1 MKQILVVGELNVDLV
16 ISGLES
22 LPALGQEILAQEFH
36 LVMGSS
42 SAICAAGLAR
52 LGATVDFLGK
62 VGQDDY
68 GKFVTHQLRQLGIG
82 AQWIIRDPTAPTGLT
97 ISLTYPQDRAMV
109 TVPGSIDTLDA
120 AEVTPHILARY
131 NHLHVS
137 SYFLQ
142 KKLQPGLPA
151 LFRRARRA
159 GLTISLDTGW
169 DPEENWD
176 SGVSSVLEEVD
187 IFMPNAGEACAIAG
201 VDDPEL
207 ALRALSQRAGL
218 VVVKCGAEG
227 AMTLQGDRVLHSPGF
242 QVNAVDTTGA
252 GDSFDA
258 GFIYAYVV
266 CKMPLAAALRFANAC
281 GALSTT
287 GYGGTAAQPTLQQ
300 VQDFYADLLSQTDSA
315 QGALAPC
322 A

>member
-16 ISGLES
+16 LSGLES
-22 LPALGQEILAQEFH
+22 RPALGQEIIAQEFH
-36 LVMGSS
+36 MVMGSS

-52 LGATVDFLGK
+52 LGAPVDFLGQ

-68 GKFVTHQLRQLGIG
+68 GQFVIRQLRQLGVG
-82 AQWIIRDPTAPTGLT
+82 TQWIIRDPTAPTGVT
-97 ISLTYPQDRAMV
+97 VSLTYPQDRALI
-109 TVPGSIDTLDA
+109 TFPGSIANLEA

-131 NHLHVS
+131 HHLHVS

-142 KKLQPGLPA
+142 KKLQPGLPD
-151 LFRRARRA
+151 LFRRARQA
-159 GLTISLDTGW
+159 GLTVSLDTGW
-169 DPEENWD
+169 DPQENWN

-187 IFMPNAGEACAIAG
+187 IFMPNAREACAIAG
-201 VDDPEL
+201 EDDHEL
-207 ALRALSQRAGL
+207 ALRALSQHTRL
-218 VVVKCGAEG
+218 VVIKCGPEG
-227 AMTLQGDRVLHSPGF
+227 AVTLEDDQVLHSPGF
-242 QVNAVDTTGA
+242 QVNVVDTTGA

-266 CKMPLAAALRFANAC
+266 RGMPLATALRFANAC

-300 VQDFYADLLSQTDSA
+300 VQDLL
-315 QGALAPC
+315 G
-322 A
+322 